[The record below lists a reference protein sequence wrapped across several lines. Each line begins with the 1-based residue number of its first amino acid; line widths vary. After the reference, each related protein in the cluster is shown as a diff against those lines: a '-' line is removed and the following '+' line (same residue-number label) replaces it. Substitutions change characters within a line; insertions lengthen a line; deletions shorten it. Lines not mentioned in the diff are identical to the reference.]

1 MMRIVLQYLKP
12 FRLRMLLG
20 LTIKIAGTFAD
31 LGLPWVLAYI
41 LDEVIPYKKVSYI
54 LIWGMIMLG
63 LAIAARE
70 LNIIANRMASL
81 VARNSVEKIR
91 HDAFEKILY
100 LSGAQVDEFSAPSLI
115 SRMTS
120 DTYNVHLVIG
130 MMQRLGVRVPIILIG
145 GIVLTATL
153 DLILTLVL
161 IATLPLLSLVIYLVS
176 KKGIPLYLKMQQFTD
191 KMVQTIREN
200 IAGIRVIKALSKT
213 EHEKQRFYGVNTQ
226 VSDSEMKAGS
236 IMALS
241 GPIMNL
247 LLNLGLVVIVIIG
260 AYRVNLGLMQPG
272 RIVAFLTYFTMI
284 LNAMMMVNRLF
295 VSYSKA
301 SASAKRIGELLLSKD
316 ELVQLEG
323 IEVTQEKYQ
332 SSKIVFEQVSFSYGK
347 GNQKHSV
354 NNVNFDLKPGEKLG
368 IIGSTGSGKTT
379 LINLLMRFYDTSE
392 GKIYVDGK
400 DIRTFPLNE
409 LRSKFGAVFQSD
421 MVFSDTLLENISFGR
436 NLTLEEVTT
445 AARQACAEEFI
456 LEKED
461 NYEFK
466 AAIKGANLSGGQK
479 QRLLISRALAKQPE
493 ILILDDSSSALDYKT
508 DAKLREAIR
517 TDFKDTTV
525 IMIAQRVS
533 SVMHMDQIL
542 VLEEGEAIGYGTHEA
557 LLDTCPIYREIY
569 ESQMGG
575 GRNEG

>member
-191 KMVQTIREN
+191 
-200 IAGIRVIKALSKT
+200 
-213 EHEKQRFYGVNTQ
+213 
-226 VSDSEMKAGS
+226 
-236 IMALS
+236 
-241 GPIMNL
+241 
-247 LLNLGLVVIVIIG
+247 
-260 AYRVNLGLMQPG
+260 
-272 RIVAFLTYFTMI
+272 
-284 LNAMMMVNRLF
+284 
-295 VSYSKA
+295 
-301 SASAKRIGELLLSKD
+301 
-316 ELVQLEG
+316 
-323 IEVTQEKYQ
+323 
-332 SSKIVFEQVSFSYGK
+332 
-347 GNQKHSV
+347 
-354 NNVNFDLKPGEKLG
+354 
-368 IIGSTGSGKTT
+368 
-379 LINLLMRFYDTSE
+379 
-392 GKIYVDGK
+392 
-400 DIRTFPLNE
+400 
-409 LRSKFGAVFQSD
+409 
-421 MVFSDTLLENISFGR
+421 
-436 NLTLEEVTT
+436 
-445 AARQACAEEFI
+445 
-456 LEKED
+456 
-461 NYEFK
+461 
-466 AAIKGANLSGGQK
+466 
-479 QRLLISRALAKQPE
+479 
-493 ILILDDSSSALDYKT
+493 
-508 DAKLREAIR
+508 
-517 TDFKDTTV
+517 
-525 IMIAQRVS
+525 
-533 SVMHMDQIL
+533 
-542 VLEEGEAIGYGTHEA
+542 
-557 LLDTCPIYREIY
+557 
-569 ESQMGG
+569 
-575 GRNEG
+575 